1 MSVMDGLGVF
11 FIWGCGGTGRH
22 GRLKI
27 CCSARGVRVRIPP
40 SLHALISFFKWE
52 MLKIV
57 RIQTFL
63 TNFFGRFII
72 FSYICITEIN
82 KLKRRLDYEAVSR
95 RHYQRYL

>member
-1 MSVMDGLGVF
+1 
-11 FIWGCGGTGRH
+11 
-22 GRLKI
+22 
-27 CCSARGVRVRIPP
+27 
-40 SLHALISFFKWE
+40 

-82 KLKRRLDYEAVSR
+82 KLKRRLDYEKVSR